1 MVFSRKALVA
11 LHRWTGLI
19 AGVLLLSQGLTGSVV
34 AFRDELN
41 HLLHRDALTVAP
53 TPAVQPVQSL
63 LDQVRSAHPGLH
75 VERIEY
81 PRHADEAYLFRLE
94 AAKHEAPRYVA
105 VDPYRGVITRDAA
118 LAGWP
123 IEWLYRLH
131 QQLLAGQRGELV
143 VGATGIALLLLCLTA
158 PFVWW
163 PGRRQLRRG
172 FTITLQA
179 GTYRSLRDLHRVGGI
194 AIVIVLLTTAT
205 TGVAIVWKAPLQS
218 AADRIV
224 PTQSKPSVEVAARAD
239 RVLQSIDAL
248 VVDARQR
255 YGNAAV
261 KNVRFPGG
269 HGRVVNIFL
278 ETSSTTRPRASDQL
292 WYDGYT
298 GEVLGR
304 YEAASLPAG
313 NRIFDWLLPIH
324 TGEVFGLFGRLLF
337 TLGALALPALAITG
351 VWQWSL
357 RRRLQRA
364 EPPPRRP
371 LSIPRDSIEVRIAR
385 VWNETPRIRA
395 FELSAL
401 DGRELPTFSAGAHI
415 DLYFD
420 NGIVRQYSLWGD
432 PADRSRYRIA
442 VLRTV
447 NSRGGSLAVHALQT
461 GGTLRIGLPR
471 NTFMLDPSAPATVLI
486 AGGIGVTPILAM
498 ATQLRTSGRPFAAH
512 YAVRQRG
519 EAAFA
524 EQLRVMA
531 SSAAFTLY
539 AGDESPRPRL
549 DVSRTLATAPNGAH
563 VYVCGPQR
571 LIKEVLASASALG
584 WAPERVHFELFD
596 APGPGVDSQ
605 AFELH
610 LARSGRIVHVPAR
623 RTALEVLVEH
633 GIPVAASCRVGICGT
648 CATSVLDGV
657 PDHRDRFLTEEE
669 RDRSAL
675 FTPCCSR
682 SRTPVLV
689 VDL

>member
-1 MVFSRKALVA
+1 VVFSRKALVA

-41 HLLHRDALTVAP
+41 HLLHRDALIVAP
-53 TPAVQPVQSL
+53 MAATQPVQSL
-63 LDQVRSAHPGLH
+63 LDRVRSAHPELH

-94 AAKHEAPRYVA
+94 AAKHKAPRYVA
-105 VDPYRGVITRDAA
+105 VDPYRGVITRDAV

-131 QQLLAGQRGELV
+131 QQLLAGERGELV
-143 VGATGIALLLLCLTA
+143 VGVTGITLLLLCLTA
-158 PFVWW
+158 PFIWW

-179 GTYRSLRDLHRVGGI
+179 GAYRSLRDLHRVGGI
-194 AIVIVLLTTAT
+194 AVVFVLLTTAV
-205 TGVAIVWKAPLQS
+205 TGIGLVFKTPLQA

-224 PTQSKPSVEVAARAD
+224 PTQSKPSVQVAARSD
-239 RVLQSIDAL
+239 RVLQPIDAL
-248 VVDARQR
+248 VADARQR
-255 YGNAAV
+255 YANAAI

-269 HGRVVNIFL
+269 HGRVVNVFL

-313 NRIFDWLLPIH
+313 NRVFDWLLPIH

-337 TLGALALPALAITG
+337 MLAALALPALAVTG
-351 VWQWSL
+351 AWQWWI
-357 RRRLQRA
+357 RRKLQQSQPLQRQ
-364 EPPPRRP
+364 P
-371 LSIPRDSIEVRIAR
+371 LRLPASAIEVRIDRA
-385 VWNETPRIRA
+385 WNETPRVRA

-401 DGRELPTFSAGAHI
+401 DGRELPTFTAGAHI

-420 NGIVRQYSLWGD
+420 DGIVRQYSLWGD

-447 NSRGGSLAVHALQT
+447 NSRGGSLAVHALHT
-461 GGTLRIGLPR
+461 GMTLRIGPPR

-498 ATQLRTSGRPFAAH
+498 ATQLRTAGRPFAAH
-512 YAVRQRG
+512 YAVRQRS

-524 EQLRVMA
+524 EQLGAMA

-539 AGDESPRPRL
+539 AGDESPRRRL
-549 DVSRTLATAPNGAH
+549 DVSRTLAMAPDGAH
-563 VYVCGPQR
+563 VYVCGPER
-571 LIKEVLASASALG
+571 LIKEVLTSASALG
-584 WAPERVHFELFD
+584 WAQERVHFELFD
-596 APGPGVDSQ
+596 APDPGVDSQ

-623 RTALEVLVEH
+623 RTALDVLVEH

-648 CATSVLDGV
+648 CATTVLDGL

-669 RDRSAL
+669 RDRNAL